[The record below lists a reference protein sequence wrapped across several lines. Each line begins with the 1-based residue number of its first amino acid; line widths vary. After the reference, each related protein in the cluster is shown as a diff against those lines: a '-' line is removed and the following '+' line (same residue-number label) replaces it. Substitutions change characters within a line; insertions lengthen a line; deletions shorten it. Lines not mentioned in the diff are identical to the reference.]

1 MNYFPSF
8 SVLGIYRGFLSQ
20 KGIFMNEETK
30 NEIAI
35 INEETL
41 KNMIYEIRG
50 EKVMFDF
57 DLALVYG
64 YSTKNFNRQVK
75 NNMPKFE
82 GFVFKLTSYEVNEL
96 LRCKNFTSNSA
107 FKKTGRGGNRY
118 HPYAFT
124 EQGIYM
130 LMTVLRGELAIKQSR
145 ALVIIFK
152 KMKDYIK
159 KEHNLIGTN
168 NLVTLVD
175 KYHELDKRV
184 SITESKVD
192 TLMDYFDDPTKYKEF
207 AIKDN
212 ERIEADILF
221 QNIYKEA
228 KKSIIIID
236 DYISLKTLHLLKS
249 SKEDVEITIISD
261 NVARNRLEAEYLED
275 FKNDIGRE
283 ISIFPSDHRF
293 HDRYIVIDYK
303 KDNEKLYHSGPS
315 SKDAGNSITTITTLN
330 DYEFYHQII
339 SSIIGR

>member
-1 MNYFPSF
+1 
-8 SVLGIYRGFLSQ
+8 
-20 KGIFMNEETK
+20 MNEETK

-35 INEETL
+35 IDE
-41 KNMIYEIRG
+41 KNIKTMIYELRG
-50 EKVMFDF
+50 EKVMLSF
-57 DLALVYG
+57 DLARIYG
-64 YSTKNFNRQVK
+64 YDTKDFNRQVK
-75 NNMPKFE
+75 NNMSKFE
-82 GFVFKLTSYEVNEL
+82 GFVFKLTSIEVNEV
-96 LRCKNFTSNSA
+96 LRCKNSTLN
-107 FKKTGRGGNRY
+107 KKLGRGEHFKY
-118 HPYAFT
+118 APYAFT
-124 EQGIYM
+124 EQGVYM
-130 LMTVLRGELAIKQSR
+130 LMTVLHGELAIQQSR
-145 ALVIIFK
+145 ALVVIFK

-159 KEHNLIGTN
+159 EENDINGIDNVVGLI
-168 NLVTLVD
+168 D
-175 KYHELDKRV
+175 KYHELDERV
-184 SITESKVD
+184 SVTESKVNI
-192 TLMDYFDDPTKYKEF
+192 LMDYFDDPTKYKEF

-212 ERIEADILF
+212 ERVEADILF

-228 KKSIIIID
+228 KESIIIID

-261 NVARNRLEAEYLED
+261 NVARNKIEAEYLED